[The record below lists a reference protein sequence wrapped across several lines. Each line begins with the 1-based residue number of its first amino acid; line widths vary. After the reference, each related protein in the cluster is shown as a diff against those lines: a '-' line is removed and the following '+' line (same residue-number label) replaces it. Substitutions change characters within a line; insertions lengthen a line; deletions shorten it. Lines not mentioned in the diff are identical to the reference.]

1 MKIVHLSASDKA
13 GAFEATR
20 RLHEAFRERGHES
33 VVIVREKRSLDKD
46 VIQYKSF
53 FLLQKIWDSFIN
65 TIVRA
70 DPDYYFF
77 NPQESVSFS
86 NAEGI
91 LPFLPYTPDI
101 IMIHWVSRF
110 VNTKAIYEIQKRTH
124 AKIFWLILDMAPMT
138 GGCHYAWEC
147 KGYQKRCGNCP
158 AIHSQSPRDIS
169 SMNLSI
175 KQEYLRKIQPVII
188 APSDELY
195 NQCKK
200 STLFKKSIIH
210 KILLPLDLNKFY
222 PGNKQ
227 KLRKRYDIPLGKK
240 VICLRSDN
248 PNQKR
253 KGFDYIVLCLQH
265 LYKINIRN
273 VHVVII
279 GGISE
284 SDRKKIVFPYTIF
297 SSIKNNSE
305 LGDIY
310 RLSDVF
316 LCASIQ
322 DSGPMMINESIACG
336 LPVVSFPIGVIKDLI
351 IDEKTGFIAR
361 MKDSRDLAQKLQRVL
376 SMNTHSYNEMAKFC
390 RELAIKKLGYYSVVK
405 QYEQIF

>member
-1 MKIVHLSASDKA
+1 MKIVHLSVSDKV

-20 RLHEAFRERGHES
+20 RLHEAFRDSGHQS
-33 VVIVREKRSLDKD
+33 VIIVREKRSFDKD

-53 FLLQKIWDSFIN
+53 FRLQKIWDSFTN

-77 NPQESVSFS
+77 NPQESISFS
-86 NAEGI
+86 NVEGI
-91 LPFLPYTPDI
+91 LPLLPYTPDI
-101 IMIHWVSRF
+101 IMIHWVSGF
-110 VNTKAIYEIQKRTH
+110 VNTKTIYEIQKRTH
-124 AKIFWLILDMAPMT
+124 AKIFWLMLDMAPMT

-158 AIHSQSPRDIS
+158 AIHSQSSRDIS
-169 SMNLSI
+169 SMNLLI

-210 KILLPLDLNKFY
+210 KILLPLDLNEFY
-222 PGNKQ
+222 PGHKNE
-227 KLRKRYDIPLGKK
+227 LRERYTILPRKK
-240 VICLRSDN
+240 VICFRSDN
-248 PNQKR
+248 PNQRR
-253 KGFDYIVLCLQH
+253 KGFYYILKCLDC
-265 LYKINIRN
+265 LYKLNIRN
-273 VHVVII
+273 IHVAII
-279 GGISE
+279 GNISE
-284 SDRKKIVFPYTIF
+284 SDKRKIVFPYTIF
-297 SSIKNNSE
+297 SSINNNRE

-322 DSGPMMINESIACG
+322 DSGPMMINESIASG
-336 LPVVSFPIGVIKDLI
+336 LPVVSFPVGVTKDLI
-351 IDEKTGFIAR
+351 IDEKTGFIAQ
-361 MKDSRDLAQKLQRVL
+361 MKDSRDLAKKVQRVF
-376 SMNTHSYNEMAKFC
+376 SMNAHSYNEITKFC
-390 RELAIKKLGYYSVVK
+390 RKLAVEKLGFHPVMK